1 MLFFMGGKDHSS
13 ALRALIEELG
23 ITQREAAER
32 LSKLSG
38 DSVAERTVRTWLADR
53 HVDGA
58 RRCPGWPVA
67 LLKLSPRRGK

>member
-1 MLFFMGGKDHSS
+1 MGGKDHSQE
-13 ALRALIEELG
+13 LRALIEKLG

-38 DSVAERTVRTWLADR
+38 DEVPERTVRTWLADR
-53 HVDGA
+53 HADGA

-67 LLKLSPRRGK
+67 LLKLSPRSGR